1 MKTLRLFT
9 LILSMFA
16 MGQSG
21 LGADAKTDPNINQ
34 AKIALR
40 ARQYAEAVVALDKA
54 LGAKVKQADEAL
66 YLKGLALF
74 YNKKYNACLKVC
86 DGAKQSPVQ
95 KPLTLTF
102 DLVGAPAS
110 SFEPWSAIPA
120 MDTIVDVYSIR
131 SLPPPTPPPR
141 LLFTRLAL

>member
-1 MKTLRLFT
+1 MRSFIRPRLMRT
-9 LILSMFA
+9 TIWVV
-16 MGQSG
+16 
-21 LGADAKTDPNINQ
+21 LGAWLFSFAASMANACLLEAEGVHEHRQHMENAAHRHVEDEHGANSDHHDADSS
-34 AKIALR
+34 
-40 ARQYAEAVVALDKA
+40 KA
-54 LGAKVKQADEAL
+54 
-66 YLKGLALF
+66 
-74 YNKKYNACLKVC
+74 ACLKVC

-120 MDTIVDVYSIR
+120 MDPIVDVYSIR